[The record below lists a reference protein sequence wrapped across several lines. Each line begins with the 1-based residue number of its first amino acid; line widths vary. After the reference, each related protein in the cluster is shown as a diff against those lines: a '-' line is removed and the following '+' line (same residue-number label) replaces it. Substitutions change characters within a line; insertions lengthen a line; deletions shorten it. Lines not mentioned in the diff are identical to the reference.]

1 MTKTPETKDVLRLG
15 LHGLP
20 DGPAHTAPLVKGA
33 KPRQDYGPGTYGNEQ
48 FTGRAAGTTA
58 PAPPP
63 EGQDRPVPSR
73 HIAGKPDTRRRD
85 QRYGRD
91 GENGVG

>member
-1 MTKTPETKDVLRLG
+1 MAKTPKTNDILEQG
-15 LHGLP
+15 LHGRP
-20 DGPAHTAPLVKGA
+20 DGPVHTAPLVKDAARG
-33 KPRQDYGPGTYGNEQ
+33 PEYGPGTYGNDQ
-48 FTGRAAGTTA
+48 FDPRTTGTAA

-63 EGQDRPVPSR
+63 EGHEKPVPRR